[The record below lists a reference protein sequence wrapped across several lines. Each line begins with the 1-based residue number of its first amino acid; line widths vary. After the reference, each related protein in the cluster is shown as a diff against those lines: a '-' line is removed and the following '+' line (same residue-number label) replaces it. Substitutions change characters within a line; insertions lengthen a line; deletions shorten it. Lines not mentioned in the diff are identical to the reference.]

1 MQLRPNPISKT
12 TYAMIGI
19 VFYLRFILV
28 DPLVWIWSFLVQR
41 LQQHQRLGQAKRL
54 RLNTWAY
61 RVQGCKRHDRRC
73 SNRRFSKSHFSRFS
87 SISIGHQIWSD
98 PGNAK
103 SPTVESTKL
112 PNESRSESD
121 ASYSDTSTAPTEDY
135 GSLLNY
141 DPENPG
147 DTRSATESTHS
158 DDTMTASVLS
168 FKSLDDA
175 NPSKVATE
183 NSRSSQSSSVDM
195 AVNQRDIRKLLAI
208 WAHQAC
214 IPMGYEKYIIFN
226 AVYPRTK
233 QEVRHSVRRLENCCR
248 HRTVLSNLL
257 EFQLYGT
264 REMFQ
269 YDMLKVWVN
278 FGTNLACEDIWPPT
292 YVPTSLEEDMQSHLS
307 ADTLF

>member
-1 MQLRPNPISKT
+1 
-12 TYAMIGI
+12 
-19 VFYLRFILV
+19 
-28 DPLVWIWSFLVQR
+28 
-41 LQQHQRLGQAKRL
+41 
-54 RLNTWAY
+54 
-61 RVQGCKRHDRRC
+61 
-73 SNRRFSKSHFSRFS
+73 
-87 SISIGHQIWSD
+87 
-98 PGNAK
+98 
-103 SPTVESTKL
+103 
-112 PNESRSESD
+112 
-121 ASYSDTSTAPTEDY
+121 
-135 GSLLNY
+135 
-141 DPENPG
+141 
-147 DTRSATESTHS
+147 
-158 DDTMTASVLS
+158 MTASVLS